1 MEEVS
6 NKNIVLYF
14 TEKYSTMANCVA
26 YNIRHGLKSNTMCV
40 PLEMLNTSLDDL
52 CSNIENIKVF
62 INKYG
67 ESDGVNKDDANVGI
81 IIVNTGKKIV
91 DMSFSQNLG
100 IDKKKVNSSLEVL
113 KNRQYKAKAQFPNT
127 PF

>member
-1 MEEVS
+1 
-6 NKNIVLYF
+6 
-14 TEKYSTMANCVA
+14 MANCVA

-52 CSNIENIKVF
+52 CSSIDNIKVF

-67 ESDGVNKDDANVGI
+67 ESNGVNKDDANVGI

-100 IDKKKVNSSLEVL
+100 IDKMKVNSSAEELR
-113 KNRQYKAKAQFPNT
+113 KNKFTVTVHFPST